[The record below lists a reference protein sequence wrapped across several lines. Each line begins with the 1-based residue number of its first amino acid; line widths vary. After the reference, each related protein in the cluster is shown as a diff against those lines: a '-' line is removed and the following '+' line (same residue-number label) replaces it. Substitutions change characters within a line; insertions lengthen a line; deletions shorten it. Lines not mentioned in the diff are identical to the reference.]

1 MSGSEMLLP
10 ILIGVAAFLYAS
22 VGHAGASGYLAA
34 MAFCGVSAAVMKP
47 SALLLNLVV
56 ASLALFHFARAGRF
70 SWRRFWP
77 FALGSIPLAYWGG
90 TLHVPSHVYRVL
102 IGATLLVAA
111 VKVFTDSLPQRQ
123 AEVVPVGMPPILPA
137 TLVGTVIGVLAGM
150 TGTGGG
156 IFLSPVL
163 VLLRWGEPRDTGGV
177 AAAFI
182 LANSLAGLAGHLP
195 TVASLHP
202 QLPLWIAIV
211 LLAGTAGAWY
221 GSRRATSP
229 IFRRLLSVVLA
240 IAGGKLLLT

>member
-1 MSGSEMLLP
+1 MSGTDVFLP

-47 SALLLNLVV
+47 SALVLNLVV
-56 ASLALFHFARAGRF
+56 ASLALLHFARAGRF

-77 FALGSIPLAYWGG
+77 FALGSMPLAYWGG
-90 TLHVPSHVYRVL
+90 ALDVQSNIYRLLV
-102 IGATLLVAA
+102 GAVLLVAA
-111 VKVFTDSLPQRQ
+111 VKVFVDSLPQRVTVPVSIRNPP
-123 AEVVPVGMPPILPA
+123 VVPAILIGTLIGM
-137 TLVGTVIGVLAGM
+137 LAGV

-163 VLLRWGEPRDTGGV
+163 ILMRWGEPRDTGGV

-195 TVASLHP
+195 TAATLHP
-202 QLPLWIAIV
+202 QLPLWGAIV
-211 LLAGTAGAWY
+211 LMAGSAGAWY

-229 IFRRLLSVVLA
+229 VFRRLLAMVLGVA
-240 IAGGKLLLT
+240 AGKLLLT

>member
-1 MSGSEMLLP
+1 MSGSEVLLP
-10 ILIGVAAFLYAS
+10 MLIGVAAFLYAS

-90 TLHVPSHVYRVL
+90 TFHLQSNIYRML
-102 IGATLLVAA
+102 IGAILLAAA
-111 VKVFTDSLPQRQ
+111 VKVFADSLPRQQ
-123 AEVVPVGMPPILPA
+123 AEPVPTGMPPVIPA
-137 TLVGTVIGVLAGM
+137 TLIGTVIGVLAGA

-163 VLLRWGEPRDTGGV
+163 VLMRWGEPRDTGGV

-182 LANSLAGLAGHLP
+182 LVNSLAGLAGHLP
-195 TVASLHP
+195 TVATLHP
-202 QLPLWIAIV
+202 QLPLWSAIV

-229 IFRRLLSVVLA
+229 VFRRLLALVLV
-240 IAGGKLLLT
+240 IAAGKLLLT